1 MAKDPN
7 NLVLIHFVMII
18 HNQTKSINTLKN
30 IINNP
35 SKNNNSKRKEKK
47 QKSTNTLNKKQKVSI
62 TDSSGLSI
70 QEKENITS
78 YQQGNNENTFNA
90 PSPILE
96 NLTLFFIQ
104 DELPCLFCD
113 QPLPNPLPKK
123 LLEYLKTLRRKKK
136 ILETDRG
143 DFCFMH
149 HAELKIV
156 PLGGWFR
163 ELALSIY
170 NELGQQP
177 GYYGPKGEI
186 AIAAI

>member
-7 NLVLIHFVMII
+7 NLVLIHFVM
-18 HNQTKSINTLKN
+18 
-30 IINNP
+30 
-35 SKNNNSKRKEKK
+35 KRKK

-70 QEKENITS
+70 QEKENTTS

-90 PSPILE
+90 PSPIHDGRTKKM
-96 NLTLFFIQ
+96 NYHFF
-104 DELPCLFCD
+104 F
-113 QPLPNPLPKK
+113 
-123 LLEYLKTLRRKKK
+123 TLRRKKK

-156 PLGGWFR
+156 PLGSWFR

-177 GYYGPKGEI
+177 GYYGPKGPFD
-186 AIAAI
+186 

>member
-35 SKNNNSKRKEKK
+35 SKNNNSKRKDDGRTKK
-47 QKSTNTLNKKQKVSI
+47 
-62 TDSSGLSI
+62 
-70 QEKENITS
+70 
-78 YQQGNNENTFNA
+78 
-90 PSPILE
+90 
-96 NLTLFFIQ
+96 
-104 DELPCLFCD
+104 DELPFLFCD

-156 PLGGWFR
+156 PLGSCD
-163 ELALSIY
+163 ELR
-170 NELGQQP
+170 P
-177 GYYGPKGEI
+177 GYYGPKGPFD
-186 AIAAI
+186 

>member
-18 HNQTKSINTLKN
+18 HNQTKKKKFFL
-30 IINNP
+30 
-35 SKNNNSKRKEKK
+35 EKK

-90 PSPILE
+90 PSPIHDGR
-96 NLTLFFIQ
+96 TKK

-156 PLGGWFR
+156 PLGGCD
-163 ELALSIY
+163 ELR
-170 NELGQQP
+170 P
-177 GYYGPKGEI
+177 GYYGPKGPFD
-186 AIAAI
+186 